1 MKRLSRE
8 KRNQLITVILVTLAI
23 LALIGFGLIQPQY
36 NSLSAIA
43 KARVADNKLFQS
55 IKQAI
60 ANSAAIANE
69 WNETTY
75 ALAHTEE
82 DMASGDP
89 YSWTYDTIRHFKQS
103 YKVEIPEVGHP
114 TIGESD
120 LLPSFPYKQI
130 QFAINGTVYYHDLG
144 KFIADFENSFP
155 HSRMVRLVVEPAAN
169 ADSNSEKLSFRMEI
183 ITLMKP
189 NPSQS
194 NELVR

>member
-23 LALIGFGLIQPQY
+23 LALIGFGLIWPQY
-36 NSLSAIA
+36 DSLSKIA
-43 KARVADNKLFQS
+43 TARKAADDKLQS
-55 IKQAI
+55 IKQAVT
-60 ANSAAIANE
+60 NSDAIANE
-69 WNETTY
+69 WKETTY

-82 DMASGDP
+82 DMASGDL

-103 YKVEIPEVGHP
+103 YKVEIPEIGQP
-114 TIGESD
+114 TTGESD

-155 HSRMVRLVVEPAAN
+155 HSRMVRLVVEPAAST
-169 ADSNSEKLSFRMEI
+169 DSHSEKLSFKMEI

-189 NPSQS
+189 NPS
-194 NELVR
+194 

>member
-8 KRNQLITVILVTLAI
+8 KRNQLITVIFVTLAI
-23 LALIGFGLIQPQY
+23 LALVGFGLIRPQY
-36 NSLSAIA
+36 DSLSKIA
-43 KARVADNKLFQS
+43 TAKKAADNKLQS
-55 IKQAI
+55 IKHAITNSEAI
-60 ANSAAIANE
+60 ANA
-69 WNETTY
+69 WNETTS
-75 ALAHTEE
+75 ALARSEE

-130 QFAINGTVYYHDLG
+130 QFVINGTVYYHDLG

-155 HSRMVRLVVEPAAN
+155 HSRMVHLVAEPAAST
-169 ADSNSEKLSFRMEI
+169 DSHNEKLSFKIDI
-183 ITLMKP
+183 ITLVKP
-189 NPSQS
+189 NPS
-194 NELVR
+194 